1 LIISETGIAV
11 KYNVYLQNDIRLQFQ
26 STDRSRVE
34 LAARLSK
41 LAGVGAEVKRKG
53 GRDVWYI
60 EATTDKLAAGREE
73 LRKALANIVRE
84 AVKNEK
90 KAERWLEKLEVG
102 LTLEE
107 GWPRYHVGLK
117 NSALEVRF
125 SSTDP
130 VSIEDEARRFR
141 DMGLEEGKHFSVKMP
156 EEGGGKGYVYIFKEG
171 LAYAAWLSVHG
182 EGEQRELAAE
192 FVRRILQRAKE
203 EGKKVYKKALE
214 VVEEGKARGSL
225 RLADV
230 RGAEVEVGGRR
241 YVVNVPGGE
250 AKLEESWSGKRLLR
264 IKISA
269 EVDGVRREY
278 EMIYG
283 RYGAG
288 NRAVGFA
295 YARGNTPDDREEDAE
310 RFSALVKALTGR
322 EPRISRMKNGKIK
335 IECYG
340 GHLRG
345 FMLYKELAETIAR
358 WLEETGRQ

>member
-1 LIISETGIAV
+1 M
-11 KYNVYLQNDIRLQFQ
+11 RL
-26 STDRSRVE
+26 VE
-34 LAARLSK
+34 
-41 LAGVGAEVKRKG
+41 GA
-53 GRDVWYI
+53 
-60 EATTDKLAAGREE
+60 LM
-73 LRKALANIVRE
+73 
-84 AVKNEK
+84 
-90 KAERWLEKLEVG
+90 
-102 LTLEE
+102 
-107 GWPRYHVGLK
+107 
-117 NSALEVRF
+117 VRF
-125 SSTDP
+125 SSTN
-130 VSIEDEARRFR
+130 SGNIEEEAQRFR
-141 DMGLEEGKHFSVKMP
+141 NMGLEEGKHFSVKMP

-241 YVVNVPGGE
+241 YVVNVLGGE
-250 AKLEESWSGKRLLR
+250 AKLEETWSGKRLLR

-283 RYGAG
+283 RFGAG
-288 NRAVGFA
+288 NRSVGFA
-295 YARGNTPDDREEDAE
+295 YARADAPGGRETDAE
-310 RFSALVKALTGR
+310 RFAAVIKALTGE
-322 EPRISRMKNGKIK
+322 EPRVRRMKNGKIK

-345 FMLYKELAETIAR
+345 FMLYTELAEAIAR